1 MARSFDIYG
10 YWVEHMMRQT
20 AQTFQK
26 LAAFEGVD
34 CRIEV
39 INSKYIVNGSHD
51 AGISVN
57 GLYDWLHARR
67 KEKDR
72 ASNDAL

>member
-1 MARSFDIYG
+1 MLIENDPFTDCI
-10 YWVEHMMRQT
+10 MRQT

-39 INSKYIVNGSHD
+39 INGKYIVNGSHN
-51 AGISVN
+51 AGVSVN
-57 GLYDWLHARR
+57 GLYDWLNTKR
-67 KEKDR
+67 KNR